1 MVRRPPRFT
10 QTYTLFP
17 YTTLFLSEG
26 RLQVRDVFEHI
37 DAVFEGE
44 TSLLFEILHRRV
56 DQGQL
61 DPVSPAPIQYVAA
74 NPAEM
79 PETHGERLQR
89 GHVVTIDGQKGGEQA
104 APGADFPDRAPIQNG
119 TVRRHPQKAKTG
131 PPDHEIGARKSDV

>member
-37 DAVFEGE
+37 DAVCEGE

-56 DQGQL
+56 DQGQR
-61 DPVSPAPIQYVAA
+61 DPVSPATIQYVAA

-89 GHVVTIDGQKGGEQA
+89 GHVRSEEQPSELQSLMRISYAVFCLQKKHK
-104 APGADFPDRAPIQNG
+104 N
-119 TVRRHPQKAKTG
+119 K
-131 PPDHEIGARKSDV
+131 